1 VLAPDTFGRCQW
13 RGLLQIAGVRSMAL
27 YLHLRSSVGEIV
39 IGCKVDN
46 FLHKTWQVGLVN
58 GFAV

>member
-1 VLAPDTFGRCQW
+1 
-13 RGLLQIAGVRSMAL
+13 
-27 YLHLRSSVGEIV
+27 LHLRSSVGEIV